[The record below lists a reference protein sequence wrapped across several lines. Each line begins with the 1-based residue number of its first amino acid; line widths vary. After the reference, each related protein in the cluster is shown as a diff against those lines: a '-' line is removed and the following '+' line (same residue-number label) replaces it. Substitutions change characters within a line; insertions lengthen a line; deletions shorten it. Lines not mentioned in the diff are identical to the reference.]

1 MLQFKETRQLF
12 KGTYQYKV
20 VLISAG
26 SAYFRNIDYPSI
38 IESIQT
44 DRYSKIK
51 KNVDELN
58 FALAVAKEISK
69 LKDYDIRVESP
80 YISIYLNDL
89 KSVNNLTKIDESKV
103 KYICKPAQNLE
114 EGTVIMPNTPF
125 DYKIT
130 LSKTSQ
136 PYDTFIEW
144 AENSD
149 KIKLTKSAKR
159 ELQRP
164 RSWGGTHLYV
174 KGDKNLLLVKM
185 QLSGAISKIER
196 IIKPITS

>member
-20 VLISAG
+20 VLISSG
-26 SAYFRNIDYPSI
+26 SSYFRNMDYPSI
-38 IESIQT
+38 IEAIQN

-51 KNVDELN
+51 KNADELN
-58 FALAVAKEISK
+58 FALEVAKEINK

-80 YISIYLNDL
+80 YISIYLNDI
-89 KSVNNLTKIDESKV
+89 KGVNNLIKIDESKV
-103 KYICKPAQNLE
+103 KYVCKPAQNLQ

-130 LSKTSQ
+130 LSKTTQ
-136 PYDTFIEW
+136 PYDSFVEW

-149 KIKLTKSAKR
+149 KIKLTKSSKR
-159 ELQRP
+159 ELLRP

-174 KGDKNLLLVKM
+174 AGDKNLLLVKM

-196 IIKPITS
+196 IIKPNSP